1 MELKNSN
8 LFVLKSNYISN
19 CSRSI
24 RDEEKK
30 NDIWDFPGG
39 PVVKTLCCHYRGHS
53 SVVKN
58 PPSNAGDKGSIPS

>member
-8 LFVLKSNYISN
+8 LFLLKSNYISN

-39 PVVKTLCCHYRGHS
+39 PVVK
-53 SVVKN
+53 N